1 MLFAERANEFL
12 LLICLSAYGVEA
24 QGNRVLKGRN
34 IISGGRPE
42 ARRAYHDQDEAFRNE
57 SGGPN
62 PFVVQ
67 FIGMSCGKE

>member
-1 MLFAERANEFL
+1 MLFAERANESL
-12 LLICLSAYGVEA
+12 LPICLSASGAEA
-24 QGNRVLKGRN
+24 QGNQVLIGRN
-34 IISGGRPE
+34 IIDGGGPE
-42 ARRAYHDQDEAFRNE
+42 ARRAYHDQDEAFRNG